1 MAGHRRPLAIVTLGA
16 TVAVGAVLGFAAPAQ
31 AHDAL
36 VSSNPAQGAVLTALP
51 AEFSI
56 TMNQTLVDLGTGTGS
71 GTNFDIQVTDAAG
84 RFYGDG
90 CISLV
95 DDTMSMP
102 ASLGAA
108 GQYTMIWQI
117 VSADSHPVGSNDPGY
132 SPITFEWQPP
142 ADAVPS
148 NGSATAPVC
157 GETVEEP
164 DPEMTTQAEEPQVEP
179 SATATAEPE
188 AAADTTG
195 TLLWLGGAAVAVV
208 AAIGATLFFVRPKKK
223 SETPA
228 E

>member
-1 MAGHRRPLAIVTLGA
+1 MAGHRRPLAVVTLGA

-132 SPITFEWQPP
+132 SPARPRRRTHP
-142 ADAVPS
+142 
-148 NGSATAPVC
+148 G
-157 GETVEEP
+157 
-164 DPEMTTQAEEPQVEP
+164 
-179 SATATAEPE
+179 
-188 AAADTTG
+188 TG
-195 TLLWLGGAAVAVV
+195 DLRS
-208 AAIGATLFFVRPKKK
+208 VRVQC
-223 SETPA
+223 
-228 E
+228 